1 MGSHLP
7 ASHSH
12 TASTMI
18 RGAKLNLWKHWFW
31 ITLVS
36 ATVWFDHGRGDGIAR
51 ERERVPDD
59 ISQGLNESDPK
70 VVVSK
75 SVSVSKVSVK
85 VGGVSIAR
93 NYDHQHQHPPVLNP
107 RASQPVD
114 NLINQFLEQLRLT
127 APGSAQQG
135 ETQHQLVYGTEDE
148 EDYYSDYL
156 HPSDDYLNYLYEMYN
171 SIGDDYY
178 EDTEAEE
185 KVGDNANNL
194 YEEFSRSEDP
204 SGRTVDVEEEFS
216 EQLFESGPLTAVHL
230 MVEEPHTAS
239 KDKVELV
246 DKFFNVSKQTGDKAG
261 TTSEDFSSTT
271 KKLKSSNDNSDVYIK
286 IGIFITV
293 TITVL
298 LVTGGFVF
306 VMMKRRIKTVLE
318 TNLVTNEQKK
328 GHSQFVFQ
336 SRGIK
341 GLTTSTIQENFHNHF
356 GKSSAYL
363 YDDLHSLDNDSFLTS
378 LETISEKDKFN
389 WE

>member
-7 ASHSH
+7 ALHSD
-12 TASTMI
+12 TTSTMI

-36 ATVWFDHGRGDGIAR
+36 ASVWFDHGRADGIPR
-51 ERERVPDD
+51 QRERVQDD
-59 ISQGLNESDPK
+59 ISQELNESDPK
-70 VVVSK
+70 VLVSK

-85 VGGVSIAR
+85 VGDVSIAR
-93 NYDHQHQHPPVLNP
+93 NYDHQHPPVLNP
-107 RASQPVD
+107 RASHPLD

-127 APGSAQQG
+127 SSPSAQSE
-135 ETQHQLVYGTEDE
+135 ETQYQLAYGPEAV

-156 HPSDDYLNYLYEMYN
+156 HPGDDYLNYLYEMYN
-171 SIGDDYY
+171 TIGDDYY
-178 EDTEAEE
+178 EETEE
-185 KVGDNANNL
+185 KLGDNANNL
-194 YEEFSRSEDP
+194 YQEFSRSKDP

-216 EQLFESGPLTAVHL
+216 EQLFENGSLTAEHL
-230 MVEEPHTAS
+230 LIEEPHIAS
-239 KDKVELV
+239 KDKLELV
-246 DKFFNVSKQTGDKAG
+246 DKFFNVSKQTGHNAG
-261 TTSEDFSSTT
+261 RQNQDFSSTT
-271 KKLKSSNDNSDVYIK
+271 KKLASSNDNSDVYIK

-293 TITVL
+293 TIAVL
-298 LVTGGFVF
+298 LVTGGLVF
-306 VMMKRRIKTVLE
+306 VMMKRKIKTVME
-318 TNLVTNEQKK
+318 TNLMTNEQPTK

-341 GLTTSTIQENFHNHF
+341 GLNTSTIQENFNNHF

>member
-7 ASHSH
+7 ALHSD
-12 TASTMI
+12 TASTMR

-31 ITLVS
+31 ITLLTAS
-36 ATVWFDHGRGDGIAR
+36 VWFDHGRADGITR
-51 ERERVPDD
+51 ERERAPAD
-59 ISQGLNESDPK
+59 ISQDLTEPDGR

-85 VGGVSIAR
+85 VGDVSIAR
-93 NYDHQHQHPPVLNP
+93 NYDHQHPPVLNP

-127 APGSAQQG
+127 AAGSLQPE
-135 ETQHQLVYGTEDE
+135 ETLYQDE

-156 HPSDDYLNYLYEMYN
+156 HPSDDYLNYLYEMY

-178 EDTEAEE
+178 QETDGEE
-185 KVGDNANNL
+185 KLGDDANNL
-194 YEEFSRSEDP
+194 YEEFNRSKDP

-216 EQLFESGPLTAVHL
+216 EQLFENGSLTAAHL
-230 MVEEPHTAS
+230 LTEEPHIAS
-239 KDKVELV
+239 KDRLELLELA
-246 DKFFNVSKQTGDKAG
+246 DKFFNVSKQTGDEAG
-261 TTSEDFSSTT
+261 TKHEDFSSTR

-293 TITVL
+293 TIAVL
-298 LVTGGFVF
+298 LVTGGLVF
-306 VMMKRRIKTVLE
+306 VMMKRKIKTVME
-318 TNLVTNEQKK
+318 TNLMTNEQPTK

-341 GLTTSTIQENFHNHF
+341 GLTTSTIQENFNNHF

>member
-1 MGSHLP
+1 
-7 ASHSH
+7 
-12 TASTMI
+12 MI

-31 ITLVS
+31 ITLLS
-36 ATVWFDHGRGDGIAR
+36 ASVWFDHGRADGITRQR
-51 ERERVPDD
+51 ERAQDD
-59 ISQGLNESDPK
+59 ISQELNESDPK
-70 VVVSK
+70 VLVSK

-85 VGGVSIAR
+85 VGDVSIAR
-93 NYDHQHQHPPVLNP
+93 NYDHQHPPVLNP
-107 RASQPVD
+107 RASQPLD

-127 APGSAQQG
+127 AAASLQPD
-135 ETQHQLVYGTEDE
+135 ETLYQDE

-178 EDTEAEE
+178 EETDGEE
-185 KVGDNANNL
+185 KLGDNVNNL
-194 YEEFSRSEDP
+194 YEEFNRSKDP

-216 EQLFESGPLTAVHL
+216 EQLFENGSLTAAHL
-230 MVEEPHTAS
+230 LTEEPHIAS
-239 KDKVELV
+239 KDKVELLELA
-246 DKFFNVSKQTGDKAG
+246 DKFFNVSKQTGDEAG
-261 TTSEDFSSTT
+261 TRHEDFSSTR
-271 KKLKSSNDNSDVYIK
+271 KKLKSSNDNSDVFIK

-293 TITVL
+293 TIAVL
-298 LVTGGFVF
+298 LVTGGLVF
-306 VMMKRRIKTVLE
+306 VMMKRKIKTVME
-318 TNLVTNEQKK
+318 TNLMTNEEPTK

-341 GLTTSTIQENFHNHF
+341 GLATSTIQENFNNHF

>member
-7 ASHSH
+7 ALHSD
-12 TASTMI
+12 TASTMR

-36 ATVWFDHGRGDGIAR
+36 ASVWFDHGRADGITRQR
-51 ERERVPDD
+51 ERAQDD
-59 ISQGLNESDPK
+59 ISQELTESDPK
-70 VVVSK
+70 VLVSK

-85 VGGVSIAR
+85 VGDVSIAR
-93 NYDHQHQHPPVLNP
+93 NYDHQHPPVLNP
-107 RASQPVD
+107 RASQPLD
-114 NLINQFLEQLRLT
+114 NLINQFLQQLRLT
-127 APGSAQQG
+127 AAGSLQPE
-135 ETQHQLVYGTEDE
+135 ETLYQE

-178 EDTEAEE
+178 E
-185 KVGDNANNL
+185 
-194 YEEFSRSEDP
+194 EFNRSKDP

-216 EQLFESGPLTAVHL
+216 EQLFENGSLTAAHL
-230 MVEEPHTAS
+230 LTEEPHIAS
-239 KDKVELV
+239 KDRLELLELA
-246 DKFFNVSKQTGDKAG
+246 DKFFNVTKQTGDEAG
-261 TTSEDFSSTT
+261 TKHEDFSSTR

-293 TITVL
+293 TIAVL
-298 LVTGGFVF
+298 LVTGGLVF
-306 VMMKRRIKTVLE
+306 VMMKRKIKTVME
-318 TNLVTNEQKK
+318 TNLVTNEQPTK

-341 GLTTSTIQENFHNHF
+341 GLNTSTIQENFNNHF

>member
-1 MGSHLP
+1 MGSHLS
-7 ASHSH
+7 ALHSD
-12 TASTMI
+12 TASTMR

-31 ITLVS
+31 ITLLTAS
-36 ATVWFDHGRGDGIAR
+36 VWFDHGRADGITR
-51 ERERVPDD
+51 ERERAPAD
-59 ISQGLNESDPK
+59 ISQDITEPEGK

-85 VGGVSIAR
+85 VGDVSIAR
-93 NYDHQHQHPPVLNP
+93 NYDHQHPPVLNP
-107 RASQPVD
+107 RASQPLD

-127 APGSAQQG
+127 SSPSAQSE
-135 ETQHQLVYGTEDE
+135 ETQYQLAYGPEAG

-156 HPSDDYLNYLYEMYN
+156 HPGDDYLNYLYEMYN

-178 EDTEAEE
+178 EETDGEE
-185 KVGDNANNL
+185 KVADNLNNL
-194 YEEFSRSEDP
+194 LEEFSRSKDP
-204 SGRTVDVEEEFS
+204 SGRPVDVEEEFS
-216 EQLFESGPLTAVHL
+216 EQLFENGSLTATHL
-230 MVEEPHTAS
+230 LIEEPQTAS
-239 KDKVELV
+239 KDKLELG
-246 DKFFNVSKQTGDKAG
+246 DKFFNASQQTSDKAE
-261 TTSEDFSSTT
+261 TTSEDFSSSA
-271 KKLKSSNDNSDVYIK
+271 KKLSPTSANSDVYIK

-293 TITVL
+293 TIAVL
-298 LVTGGFVF
+298 LVTGGLVF
-306 VMMKRRIKTVLE
+306 VMMKRKIKTVLE
-318 TNLVTNEQKK
+318 TNLMTNEEPTK

-341 GLTTSTIQENFHNHF
+341 GLATSTIQENFNNHF